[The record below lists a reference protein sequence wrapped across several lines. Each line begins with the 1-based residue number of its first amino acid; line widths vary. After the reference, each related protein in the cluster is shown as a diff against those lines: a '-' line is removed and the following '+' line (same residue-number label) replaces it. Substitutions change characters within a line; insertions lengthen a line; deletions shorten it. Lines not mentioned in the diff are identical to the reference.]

1 MKKLTFVI
9 IFVLFGAMPV
19 DAFVV
24 KEEALEQSRDV
35 DFTQVPS
42 TIILHDSEM
51 KRKVEIESIKEIVTI
66 REGVY
71 EAARVKGEWTKNGKL
86 GTLDFGDDELIHIY
100 YGKDR
105 ENVYL
110 DVGEETT
117 FMSRTAF
124 FELFYPIIHSRP
136 LPPGEGGDV
145 QPLPP
150 APSIQPDDFLSL

>member
-1 MKKLTFVI
+1 MKKLTLVI
-9 IFVLFGAMPV
+9 IFLLLGAMPV
-19 DAFVV
+19 DAFLV

-35 DFTQVPS
+35 DLIQVPS

-51 KRKVEIESIKEIVTI
+51 KRKVEVESIKEMVTI
-66 REGVY
+66 MEGIY
-71 EAARVKGEWTKNGKL
+71 GAAPVKGEWTKREKL
-86 GTLDFGDDELIHIY
+86 GTLDFGDEELIHIY
-100 YGKDR
+100 YGEDR

-110 DVGEETT
+110 VVNEETT
-117 FMSRTAF
+117 FMSRKAF
-124 FELFYPIIHSRP
+124 FELFYASIHIRP